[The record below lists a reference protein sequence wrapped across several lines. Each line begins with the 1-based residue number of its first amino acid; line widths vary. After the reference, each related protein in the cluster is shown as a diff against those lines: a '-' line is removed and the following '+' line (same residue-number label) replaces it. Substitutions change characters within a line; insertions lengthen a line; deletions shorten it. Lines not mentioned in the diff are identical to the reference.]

1 MSEELIPINILIAD
15 RTYRI
20 RTLQKDEEVIRKTL
34 KVINDKI
41 IEFKTQFAGKDMQD
55 YIAMVIIWYATEATA
70 DSASMI
76 SEDVLE
82 GLKKIEL
89 QLDKAI

>member
-1 MSEELIPINILIAD
+1 
-15 RTYRI
+15 
-20 RTLQKDEEVIRKTL
+20 
-34 KVINDKI
+34 
-41 IEFKTQFAGKDMQD
+41 
-55 YIAMVIIWYATEATA
+55 MVIIWYATEATA